1 MKRKKPDWQ
10 AIAEAQAI
18 VIEELAKGYKEA
30 LFLLSQYGNIDAEEK
45 RLKAVRGHDPCH
57 RAHDQPGKGGCR
69 LAG

>member
-18 VIEELAKGYKEA
+18 VIEELSKGYKEA

-45 RLKAVRGHDPCH
+45 RLKDISKEL
-57 RAHDQPGKGGCR
+57 DQ
-69 LAG
+69 